1 MEKMNEDNFI
11 QLDAEKAMMLA
22 NAQGNPITNNTGQGA
37 PAPGQLYD
45 HTSEKELYFS
55 CHLPG
60 MKAYFKQLKNIF
72 APEKLAKIDKELEH
86 SDTKRAD
93 IKRVLMRFNKEQM
106 IGCRLDAI
114 AG

>member
-1 MEKMNEDNFI
+1 
-11 QLDAEKAMMLA
+11 MLA
-22 NAQGNPITNNTGQGA
+22 NAQGNPISNNNCQVFPT
-37 PAPGQLYD
+37 PGQLYD

-60 MKAYFKQLKNIF
+60 MKAYFRQLKNIF
-72 APEKLAKIDKELEH
+72 APDKLAKIEKELEH

-106 IGCRLDAI
+106 IGFRLDAI
-114 AG
+114 

>member
-1 MEKMNEDNFI
+1 MDWFILKKFQLKRPPEIDDSKLPRNVRRVMEKMNEDNFI

-60 MKAYFKQLKNIF
+60 MKAYFK
-72 APEKLAKIDKELEH
+72 
-86 SDTKRAD
+86 
-93 IKRVLMRFNKEQM
+93 
-106 IGCRLDAI
+106 
-114 AG
+114 